1 MTALKS
7 QATII
12 ENGETITVSIPYNP
26 SMIGVLRARGGK
38 WDKDNCRWILPAL
51 PENFS
56 MLKANFNWVPRCG
69 VSWVKIYNGAR
80 TRIQPGFSYAED
92 AGSYVYYRGYLLA
105 SRTSKN
111 SRVAQPSG
119 VAANGTYAPS
129 GGSVKYPD
137 VLEGSD
143 VESWNL
149 LMYDGIP
156 DTTVTVTEGKSDS
169 KPVDEASTA
178 ITSSANLGSFDVL
191 DLIEELEKRGYTV
204 HNGTSV

>member
-1 MTALKS
+1 MTTIKP

-26 SMIGVLRARGGK
+26 SMIAVLRARGGK
-38 WDKDNCRWILPAL
+38 WDKNNYHWVLPAL

-80 TRIQPGFSYAED
+80 SKGDPCAED
-92 AGSYVYYRGYLLA
+92 TGSYVYYRGYLLA

-119 VAANGTYAPS
+119 VVANGTYAPS
-129 GGSVKYPD
+129 GGSAKYPD

-143 VESWNL
+143 VDSWNL

-156 DTTVTVTEGKSDS
+156 DDTAIVAEGKSDS
-169 KPVDEASTA
+169 KPIGEPSSAT
-178 ITSSANLGSFDVL
+178 TSSVNLDSFDVL

-204 HNGTSV
+204 YNGRSV